1 MPAAGALGRETLPD
15 DDAGIA
21 GWLYDGPLLPPDI
34 VMTTAHALHLVSRPQ
49 GHPKDSDFQMRET
62 DSAPLQDGQI
72 RIAVRFLSI
81 DPAMRVWMTE
91 AKSYWP
97 PVALGE
103 VMRSAGIG
111 VVIESKNDK
120 FTVGS
125 WVSGMTGVQSELIS
139 DGKGMQR
146 FDAGKL
152 PHPGWALS
160 IFGATGLTAYFG
172 LTDIGAPKAGEV
184 LVVSAAAGAVGSA
197 VVQIAKALGLRVIGI
212 AGGADKCAFVKDTLG
227 ADEAI
232 DYKNENVS
240 VALRAHCPDGVDI
253 YFDNVGGE
261 ILDAV
266 LKRLKLKA
274 RIVLCGG
281 ISQYNA
287 TGETRGP
294 ANYLS
299 LISARGRMEGF
310 VVIDYLH
317 RAEEA
322 IAAMAPWVL
331 AGKLISKLDIV
342 EGLEKFPEALRRLYT
357 GANFGKQLVQV

>member
-1 MPAAGALGRETLPD
+1 
-15 DDAGIA
+15 
-21 GWLYDGPLLPPDI
+21 
-34 VMTTAHALHLVSRPQ
+34 MTTARALHLVSRPE
-49 GHPKDSDFQMRET
+49 GLPKDSDFEMREA
-62 DSAPLQDGQI
+62 APVELQDGQI
-72 RIAVRFLSI
+72 RIAVKYLSI

-111 VVIESKNDK
+111 EVIESKNEK
-120 FTVGS
+120 FEVGS
-125 WVSGMTGVQSELIS
+125 WASGMTGARSELVS
-139 DGKGMQR
+139 EGKGMQR
-146 FDAGKL
+146 FDASKL

-172 LTDIGAPKAGEV
+172 LTDIGHPKAGEV

-197 VVQIAKALGLRVIGI
+197 VVQMGKALGLRVIGV
-212 AGGADKCAFVKDTLG
+212 AGGADKCAFVKDILG

-232 DYKNENVS
+232 DYKNENIS
-240 VALRAHCPDGVDI
+240 AALRRHCPDGIDV

-287 TGETRGP
+287 TGEIRGP

-310 VVIDYLH
+310 VVLDYLH

-322 IAAMAPWVL
+322 MAAMTPWVK
-331 AGKLISKLDIV
+331 AGKLSSKLDIV
-342 EGLEKFPEALRRLYT
+342 EGLENFPEAMRRLYA
-357 GANFGKQLVQV
+357 GANFGKQLVKL

>member
-1 MPAAGALGRETLPD
+1 MSNTR
-15 DDAGIA
+15 
-21 GWLYDGPLLPPDI
+21 
-34 VMTTAHALHLVSRPQ
+34 ALHLAARPE
-49 GHPKDSDFQMRET
+49 GHPKDSDFEVRE
-62 DSAPLQDGQI
+62 SAPAALQDGQI
-72 RIAVRFLSI
+72 RVAVKYLSI

-111 VVIESKNDK
+111 EVVESRNGK
-120 FTVGS
+120 FAVGD
-125 WVSGMTGVQSELIS
+125 WVSGMTGVQSELVS
-139 DGKGMQR
+139 DGKGMQK
-146 FDAGKL
+146 FDVKRL

-160 IFGATGLTAYFG
+160 VFGATGLTAYFG
-172 LTDIGAPKAGEV
+172 LTEIGAPKAGEV

-197 VVQIAKALGLRVIGI
+197 VVQIGKALGLRVIGI
-212 AGGADKCAFVKDTLG
+212 AGGADKCKFVTETLG
-227 ADEAI
+227 ADAAI

-240 VALRAHCPDGVDI
+240 VALRQHCPDGVDI
-253 YFDNVGGE
+253 YFDNVGGD

-310 VVIDYLH
+310 VIIDYLH

-322 IAAMAPWVL
+322 IAVMAPWVM
-331 AGKLISKLDIV
+331 AGKLGSKLDIV
-342 EGLEKFPEALRRLYT
+342 EGLENFPEALRRLYT

>member
-1 MPAAGALGRETLPD
+1 
-15 DDAGIA
+15 
-21 GWLYDGPLLPPDI
+21 
-34 VMTTAHALHLVSRPQ
+34 MTTVRSLHLVSRPE
-49 GHPKDSDFQMRET
+49 GHPKDSDFEMRDT
-62 DSAPLQDGQI
+62 VAVPLQDGDI
-72 RIAVRFLSI
+72 RIAVKYLSI

-97 PVALGE
+97 PVPLGD

-111 VVIESKNDK
+111 EVVESKNPK
-120 FTVGS
+120 FNVGS
-125 WVSGMTGVQSELIS
+125 WVSGMTGVRSELVS

-146 FDAGKL
+146 FDASRL

-172 LTDIGAPKAGEV
+172 LTDIGHPKEGEV

-197 VVQIAKALGLRVIGI
+197 VVQIGKALGLKVIGL
-212 AGGADKCAFVKDTLG
+212 AGGPDKCAFVKDTLG
-227 ADEAI
+227 ADACI
-232 DYKNENVS
+232 DYKSENLS
-240 VALRAHCPDGVDI
+240 AALREHCPDGVDI
-253 YFDNVGGE
+253 YFDNVGGD

-266 LKRLKLKA
+266 LKRLRLKA

-287 TGETRGP
+287 GGETRGP

-322 IAAMAPWVL
+322 IAAMAPWVA
-331 AGKLISKLDIV
+331 AGKLTSKLDVV
-342 EGLEKFPEALRRLYT
+342 EGLENFPEALRRLYT

>member
-1 MPAAGALGRETLPD
+1 
-15 DDAGIA
+15 
-21 GWLYDGPLLPPDI
+21 
-34 VMTTAHALHLVSRPQ
+34 MTTTRALHLASRPE
-49 GHPKDSDFQMRET
+49 GHPKDSDFELRET
-62 DSAPLQDGQI
+62 PSAPLQDGQI
-72 RIAVRFLSI
+72 RIAVKYLSI

-97 PVALGE
+97 PVGLGE

-111 VVIESKNDK
+111 EIVESKNDK
-120 FTVGS
+120 FPVGS
-125 WVSGMTGVQSELIS
+125 WVSGMTGVQNELVS
-139 DGKGMQR
+139 DGKGMQK

-160 IFGATGLTAYFG
+160 VFGATGLTAYFG
-172 LTDIGAPKAGEV
+172 LIEIGTPKAGEV

-197 VVQIAKALGLRVIGI
+197 AVQIGKALGLRVIGI
-212 AGGADKCAFVKDTLG
+212 AGGADKCRFVKDELG

-232 DYKNENVS
+232 DYKNENVA
-240 VALRAHCPDGVDI
+240 VQLKEFCPDGIDV
-253 YFDNVGGE
+253 YFDNVGGD

-310 VVIDYLH
+310 VIIDYLH
-317 RAEEA
+317 RADEA
-322 IAAMAPWVL
+322 IKAMAPWVM
-331 AGKLISKLDIV
+331 AGKLGSKLDIV

-357 GANFGKQLVQV
+357 GANFGKQLVQI

>member
-1 MPAAGALGRETLPD
+1 
-15 DDAGIA
+15 
-21 GWLYDGPLLPPDI
+21 
-34 VMTTAHALHLVSRPQ
+34 VTTTRALHLVSRPE
-49 GHPKDSDFQMRET
+49 GHPKDSDFEMRET
-62 DSAPLQDGQI
+62 QAAPLQDGQL
-72 RIAVRFLSI
+72 RIAVKYLSI

-97 PVALGE
+97 PVGLGE

-111 VVIESKNDK
+111 EVVESRNDK
-120 FTVGS
+120 FPVGS
-125 WVSGMTGVQSELIS
+125 WVSGMTGVQSELVS

-146 FDAGKL
+146 FDASRL

-160 IFGATGLTAYFG
+160 LFGATGLTAYFG
-172 LTDIGAPKAGEV
+172 LVEIGAPKAGEV

-197 VVQIAKALGLRVIGI
+197 VVQIGKALGLRVIGI
-212 AGGADKCAFVKDTLG
+212 AGGADKCKFVKETLG
-227 ADEAI
+227 ADETI
-232 DYKNENVS
+232 DYKHENVA
-240 VALRAHCPDGVDI
+240 VQLKEICPDGIDI

-310 VVIDYLH
+310 VIIDYLH

-322 IAAMAPWVL
+322 IAAMTPWVKT
-331 AGKLISKLDIV
+331 GKLGSKLDIV

-357 GANFGKQLVQV
+357 GANFGKQLLQV

>member
-1 MPAAGALGRETLPD
+1 MSSTR
-15 DDAGIA
+15 
-21 GWLYDGPLLPPDI
+21 
-34 VMTTAHALHLVSRPQ
+34 ALHLAARPE
-49 GHPKDSDFQMRET
+49 GLPKDSDFELRMR
-62 DSAPLQDGQI
+62 DDAPLQDGQV
-72 RIAVRFLSI
+72 RIAVRYLSV

-97 PVALGE
+97 PVGLGE

-111 VVIESKNDK
+111 EVLESRNDK
-120 FTVGS
+120 FPVGT
-125 WVSGMTGVQSELIS
+125 WVSGMTGVQETFDS

-146 FDAGKL
+146 FDASAL

-160 IFGATGLTAYFG
+160 LFGATGLTAYFG
-172 LTDIGAPKAGEV
+172 LIDIGKPKPSEV

-197 VVQIAKALGLRVIGI
+197 VVQIGKALGMTVIGI
-212 AGGADKCAFVKDTLG
+212 AGGAEKCRFVHEELG
-227 ADEAI
+227 ADAAI
-232 DYKNENVS
+232 DYKNEDVS
-240 VALRAHCPDGVDI
+240 RALRQHCPDGVDV
-253 YFDNVGGE
+253 YFDNVGGD

-266 LKRLKLKA
+266 LKRLKMHA

-287 TGETRGP
+287 GADTRGP

-317 RAEEA
+317 RAGEA
-322 IAAMAPWVL
+322 IAAMTPWVQ
-331 AGKLISKLDIV
+331 AGKLGSRLDV
-342 EGLEKFPEALRRLYT
+342 VDGLEHFPEALRRLYT
-357 GANFGKQLVQV
+357 GANFGKQLVKL

>member
-1 MPAAGALGRETLPD
+1 
-15 DDAGIA
+15 
-21 GWLYDGPLLPPDI
+21 
-34 VMTTAHALHLVSRPQ
+34 MTSARALHLVSRPE
-49 GHPKDSDFQMRET
+49 GHPKDSDFELRERAL
-62 DSAPLQDGQI
+62 APLQDGQI
-72 RIAVRFLSI
+72 RIAVRYLSI

-111 VVIESKNDK
+111 EVIESRHEK
-120 FTVGS
+120 FAVGN
-125 WVSGMTGVQSELIS
+125 WVSGMTGVQSELVS

-146 FDAGKL
+146 FDAGRL

-160 IFGATGLTAYFG
+160 VFGATGLTAYFG
-172 LTDIGAPKAGEV
+172 LTEIGTPKAGEV

-197 VVQIAKALGLRVIGI
+197 VVQIGKALGLRVVGI

-227 ADEAI
+227 ADAAI

-240 VALRAHCPDGVDI
+240 VALREHCPEGVDV

-266 LKRLKLKA
+266 LKRLRLKA
-274 RIVLCGG
+274 RVVLCGG

-322 IAAMAPWVL
+322 IAAMAPWVM
-331 AGKLISKLDIV
+331 AGKLSSRLDIV
-342 EGLEKFPEALRRLYT
+342 EGLEALRRLYT
-357 GANFGKQLVQV
+357 GANFGKQLVQL

>member
-1 MPAAGALGRETLPD
+1 MNTVR
-15 DDAGIA
+15 
-21 GWLYDGPLLPPDI
+21 
-34 VMTTAHALHLVSRPQ
+34 ALHLISRPE
-49 GHPKDSDFQMRET
+49 GHPKDSDFEMRET
-62 DSAPLQDGQI
+62 QAAPLQDGQL
-72 RIAVRFLSI
+72 RIAVKYLSI

-97 PVALGE
+97 PVGLGE

-111 VVIESKNDK
+111 EVVESRNDK
-120 FTVGS
+120 FPVGS
-125 WVSGMTGVQSELIS
+125 WVSGMTGVQSELVS

-146 FDAGKL
+146 FDASRL

-160 IFGATGLTAYFG
+160 LFGATGLTAYFG
-172 LTDIGAPKAGEV
+172 LVEIGSPKAGEV

-197 VVQIAKALGLRVIGI
+197 VVQIGKALGLRVIGI
-212 AGGADKCAFVKDTLG
+212 AGGAEKCRFVKETLG

-232 DYKNENVS
+232 DYKHENVA
-240 VALRAHCPDGVDI
+240 VQLKEICPDGIDI

-310 VVIDYLH
+310 VIIDYLH

-322 IAAMAPWVL
+322 IAAMTPWVK
-331 AGKLISKLDIV
+331 AGKLGSKLDIV

-357 GANFGKQLVQV
+357 GANFGKQLLQV

>member
-1 MPAAGALGRETLPD
+1 
-15 DDAGIA
+15 
-21 GWLYDGPLLPPDI
+21 
-34 VMTTAHALHLVSRPQ
+34 MTTVRSLHLVSRPE
-49 GHPKDSDFQMRET
+49 GHPKDSDFEMREIAHA
-62 DSAPLQDGQI
+62 DLREGEI
-72 RIAVRFLSI
+72 RVAVKYLSI

-97 PVALGE
+97 PVPLGE

-111 VVIESKNDK
+111 EVVESKNPK
-120 FTVGS
+120 FNVGS
-125 WVSGMTGVQSELIS
+125 WVSGMTGVRSELVS

-146 FDAGKL
+146 FDAGRL

-160 IFGATGLTAYFG
+160 VFGATGLTAYFG
-172 LTDIGAPKAGEV
+172 LTDIGQPKEGEV

-197 VVQIAKALGLRVIGI
+197 VVQIGKALGLKVIGL
-212 AGGADKCAFVKDTLG
+212 AGGPDKCAFVKDTLG
-227 ADEAI
+227 ADACI
-232 DYKNENVS
+232 DYKNENLS
-240 VALRAHCPDGVDI
+240 TALREHCPEGVDI
-253 YFDNVGGE
+253 YFDNVGGD

-266 LKRLKLKA
+266 LKRLRLKA

-287 TGETRGP
+287 GGDTRGP

-317 RAEEA
+317 RADEA
-322 IAAMAPWVL
+322 IAAMAPWVA
-331 AGKLISKLDIV
+331 AGKLTSKLDIV
-342 EGLEKFPEALRRLYT
+342 DGLENFPEALRRLYT
-357 GANFGKQLVQV
+357 GANFGKQLVQI